1 LTYYCPSYSIVHLC
15 ESRFLTTSTPNP
27 KLLTAGEVANLV
39 GRLTGLPCS
48 GRQVRYLLVGGGLG
62 TDAERRSNGQ
72 TRLYGVVD
80 VALMRL
86 ARRITR
92 EGGSPAVARVVLT
105 YLRNDLVRAW
115 KAGASVALAIRGVH
129 GSLEP
134 ALKGRPAW
142 AAIWIPIR
150 EVWHG
155 LEREIQLV
163 SEKRRTV
170 WMWRKVDVQAIRR
183 AGG

>member
-1 LTYYCPSYSIVHLC
+1 VSI
-15 ESRFLTTSTPNP
+15 PNP
-27 KLLTAGEVANLV
+27 KLLTAVEVADLV
-39 GRLTGLPCS
+39 SRLTGLSCS
-48 GRQVRYLLVGGGLG
+48 ARQVRYLLVDGRLG
-62 TDAERRSNGQ
+62 TDTERRSNGQ

-86 ARRITR
+86 ARRITQ
-92 EGGSPAVARVVLT
+92 EGGSPSVARIVLT

-134 ALKGRPAW
+134 ALKNQPAW
-142 AAIWIPIR
+142 ATIWIPIR
-150 EVWHG
+150 DIWHG
-155 LEREIQLV
+155 LEREIQHV

-170 WMWRKVDVQAIRR
+170 WMWRVVDVQAVRR
-183 AGG
+183 AVL